1 MDHLPLTHCHST
13 RSPPTPAVN
22 RGLSAPFTLSRALKT
37 RAATSTLTAPPLRIC
52 TTDAPPRNETA
63 RVTGTRLVH
72 HRLGCA
78 DTQCPHNETDPH
90 LGGAPFLASE
100 AVATPT
106 PPSKKFTSKTSLK
119 KAVTALALGKAAA
132 STSQLAAGA
141 WTRAPMTNHTL
152 RGPLRASSANLS
164 TVARALPC
172 THEHVNT

>member
-63 RVTGTRLVH
+63 RTGTRLVR
-72 HRLGCA
+72 HRLGA
-78 DTQCPHNETDPH
+78 QIHSAHTMK
-90 LGGAPFLASE
+90 LILISVVLFLASE

-106 PPSKKFTSKTSLK
+106 PPSKFTSKTSLK

-132 STSQLAAGA
+132 STSQLAARA
-141 WTRAPMTNHTL
+141 WTRVPTTLCAALCAHPQPTSAPSPALYHAHTNT
-152 RGPLRASSANLS
+152 
-164 TVARALPC
+164 
-172 THEHVNT
+172 